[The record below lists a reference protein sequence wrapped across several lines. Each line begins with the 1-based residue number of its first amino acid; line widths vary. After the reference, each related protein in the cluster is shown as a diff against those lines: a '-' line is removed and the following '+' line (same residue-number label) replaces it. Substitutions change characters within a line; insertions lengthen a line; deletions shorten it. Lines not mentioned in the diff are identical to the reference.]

1 LEGAM
6 KDYRVKITVRNDRI
20 LSKIESEYA
29 SVRNF
34 CMAMDLEYQRIT
46 DLIRGTSPIN
56 AKGEIKELVKKL
68 MEALGCTIEELFT
81 EKQLKGF
88 VSHNKFET
96 KVDEEDLMKIKQ
108 DIKPLELGMMEQD
121 VTKVLNKIFHK
132 FLTPREERVIRMRF
146 GIGTWS
152 DATLEEVG
160 LQFLITR
167 ERIRFIEKNAM
178 KKLSSPE
185 VINELRNAGIQDI
198 FSKVDMRGPLIQKKR
213 RKRKE
218 YKLMSIKHR
227 IVLPMSMEEEYKN
240 ADVPGPSDLEEV
252 IKRLEFRN
260 EKLHKYI
267 DQLIDENNKLRS
279 KMKAVD
285 DIVEEYRNKGTI

>member
-6 KDYRVKITVRNDRI
+6 KDYRIKITVRNDRI
-20 LSKIESEYA
+20 LSKIESEYV

-34 CMAMDLEYQRIT
+34 CMAMNLEYQRIT

-96 KVDEEDLMKIKQ
+96 KVEEKDLIKIKQ
-108 DIKPLELGMMEQD
+108 DVKPLELGMMEKD
-121 VTKVLNKIFHK
+121 VKDVLSKIFNK
-132 FLTPREERVIRMRF
+132 FLTPREEKIIKMRF
-146 GIGTWS
+146 GIGMDT
-152 DATLEEVG
+152 DYTLEEVG
-160 LQFLITR
+160 LQFLISK
-167 ERIRFIEKNAM
+167 ERVRHITERVI

-198 FSKVDMRGPLIQKKR
+198 FSKVDIKGPLIKKR
-213 RKRKE
+213 EEKRLQKINVFKQMLKE
-218 YKLMSIKHR
+218 DKENYEINELYK
-227 IVLPMSMEEEYKN
+227 YKN
-240 ADVPGPSDLEEV
+240 ISIDNETYNIITELQTVMSSESKLSRSQI
-252 IKRLEFRN
+252 IKTL
-260 EKLHKYI
+260 
-267 DQLIDENNKLRS
+267 
-279 KMKAVD
+279 
-285 DIVEEYRNKGTI
+285 VEEKERNIN

>member
-1 LEGAM
+1 M

-20 LSKIESEYA
+20 LSKIESEYV

-34 CMAMDLEYQRIT
+34 CMAMNLEYQRIT

-56 AKGEIKELVKKL
+56 AKGEIRELVKKL
-68 MEALGCTIEELFT
+68 MEALGCSIDELFT

-96 KVDEEDLMKIKQ
+96 KVEEKDLMKIKQ

-152 DATLEEVG
+152 DSTLAEVG
-160 LQFLITR
+160 LQFEVTQ
-167 ERIRFIEKNAM
+167 ERIRHIEQNAM

-185 VINELRNAGIQDI
+185 VIDELRNAGIQDI
-198 FSKVDMRGPLIQKKR
+198 FSKVDIKGPLIKKR
-213 RKRKE
+213 EEKRLQKINVFKQMLKE
-218 YKLMSIKHR
+218 DKEKYEINELDK
-227 IVLPMSMEEEYKN
+227 YKN
-240 ADVPGPSDLEEV
+240 ITIDNETYNIITELQTVMSSQSKLSRSQI
-252 IKRLEFRN
+252 IKTL
-260 EKLHKYI
+260 
-267 DQLIDENNKLRS
+267 
-279 KMKAVD
+279 
-285 DIVEEYRNKGTI
+285 VEEKERNIN

>member
-1 LEGAM
+1 M

-34 CMAMDLEYQRIT
+34 CMAMNLEYQRIT

-56 AKGEIKELVKKL
+56 AKGEIRELVKKL
-68 MEALGCTIEELFT
+68 MEALGCSIDELFT

-96 KVDEEDLMKIKQ
+96 KVDEKDLMKIKQ

-152 DATLEEVG
+152 DSTLEEVG
-160 LQFLITR
+160 LQFQVTL
-167 ERIRFIEKNAM
+167 ERIRHIEQNAM

-185 VINELRNAGIQDI
+185 VIDELRNAGIQDI
-198 FSKVDMRGPLIQKKR
+198 FSKVDIKGPLIKKR
-213 RKRKE
+213 EEKRLQKINAFQKMFQENKE
-218 YKLMSIKHR
+218 KYEINELDK
-227 IVLPMSMEEEYKN
+227 YKN
-240 ADVPGPSDLEEV
+240 ITIDNETYNIITELQTVMSSQSKLSRSQI
-252 IKRLEFRN
+252 IKTL
-260 EKLHKYI
+260 
-267 DQLIDENNKLRS
+267 
-279 KMKAVD
+279 
-285 DIVEEYRNKGTI
+285 VEEKERNIN

>member
-1 LEGAM
+1 M
-6 KDYRVKITVRNDRI
+6 KDYRVKITIRNDRI

-29 SVRNF
+29 SVKNF
-34 CMAMDLEYQRIT
+34 CMAMNLDYQRIT

-68 MEALGCTIEELFT
+68 MEVLGCTIDELFT

-152 DATLEEVG
+152 DSTLAEVG
-160 LQFLITR
+160 LQFEVTQ
-167 ERIRFIEKNAM
+167 ERIRHIEQNAM

-198 FSKVDMRGPLIQKKR
+198 FSKVDMRGPLIKKR
-213 RKRKE
+213 EEKRLQKINAFKQMLKE
-218 YKLMSIKHR
+218 DKEKYEINELDK
-227 IVLPMSMEEEYKN
+227 YKN
-240 ADVPGPSDLEEV
+240 ISIDNETYNIITELQTVMSSESKLSRSQI
-252 IKRLEFRN
+252 IKTL
-260 EKLHKYI
+260 
-267 DQLIDENNKLRS
+267 
-279 KMKAVD
+279 
-285 DIVEEYRNKGTI
+285 VEEKERGIN

>member
-1 LEGAM
+1 M

-20 LSKIESEYA
+20 LSKIESEYV

-34 CMAMDLEYQRIT
+34 CMAMNLEYQRIT

-96 KVDEEDLMKIKQ
+96 KVEEKDLIKIKQ

-152 DATLEEVG
+152 DSTLEEVG
-160 LQFLITR
+160 LQFEVTQ
-167 ERIRFIEKNAM
+167 ERIRHIEQNAM

-185 VINELRNAGIQDI
+185 VIDELRNAGIQDI
-198 FSKVDMRGPLIQKKR
+198 FSKVDIKGPLIKKR
-213 RKRKE
+213 EEKRLQKINVFKQMLQEDKE
-218 YKLMSIKHR
+218 KYEINELDK
-227 IVLPMSMEEEYKN
+227 YKN
-240 ADVPGPSDLEEV
+240 ITIDNETYNIITELQTVMSSQSKLSRSQI
-252 IKRLEFRN
+252 IKTL
-260 EKLHKYI
+260 
-267 DQLIDENNKLRS
+267 
-279 KMKAVD
+279 
-285 DIVEEYRNKGTI
+285 VEEKERNIN

>member
-1 LEGAM
+1 M

-20 LSKIESEYA
+20 LSKIESEYV

-34 CMAMDLEYQRIT
+34 CMAMNLEYQRIT

-56 AKGEIKELVKKL
+56 AKGEIRELVKKL
-68 MEALGCTIEELFT
+68 MEALGCSIDELFT

-96 KVDEEDLMKIKQ
+96 KVDEKDLIKIKQ

-152 DATLEEVG
+152 DSTLEEVG
-160 LQFLITR
+160 LQFQVTL
-167 ERIRFIEKNAM
+167 ERIRHIEQNAM

-185 VINELRNAGIQDI
+185 VIDELRNAGIQDI
-198 FSKVDMRGPLIQKKR
+198 FSKVYIKGPLIKKR
-213 RKRKE
+213 EEKRLRQTLEPTLKSLREAKE
-218 YKLMSIKHR
+218 KYEINELDK
-227 IVLPMSMEEEYKN
+227 YKN
-240 ADVPGPSDLEEV
+240 ITIDNETYNIITELQTVMSSQSKLSRSQI
-252 IKRLEFRN
+252 IKTL
-260 EKLHKYI
+260 
-267 DQLIDENNKLRS
+267 
-279 KMKAVD
+279 
-285 DIVEEYRNKGTI
+285 VEEKERNIN

>member
-1 LEGAM
+1 M

-96 KVDEEDLMKIKQ
+96 KVDEKDLMKIKQ

-152 DATLEEVG
+152 DSTLEEVG
-160 LQFLITR
+160 LQFQVTL
-167 ERIRFIEKNAM
+167 ERIRHIEQNAM

-185 VINELRNAGIQDI
+185 VIDELRNAGIQDI
-198 FSKVDMRGPLIQKKR
+198 FSKVDIKGPLIKKTEE
-213 RKRKE
+213 KRLRQTLEPTLKSLRE
-218 YKLMSIKHR
+218 AKKKYEINELDK
-227 IVLPMSMEEEYKN
+227 YKN
-240 ADVPGPSDLEEV
+240 ITIDNVTYNIITELQTVMSSQSKLSRSQI
-252 IKRLEFRN
+252 IKTL
-260 EKLHKYI
+260 
-267 DQLIDENNKLRS
+267 
-279 KMKAVD
+279 
-285 DIVEEYRNKGTI
+285 VEEKERNIN

>member
-1 LEGAM
+1 M

-20 LSKIESEYA
+20 LSKIESEYV

-34 CMAMDLEYQRIT
+34 CMAMNLEYQRIT

-68 MEALGCTIEELFT
+68 MEALGCSIDELFT

-96 KVDEEDLMKIKQ
+96 KVDEKDLMKIKQ

-152 DATLEEVG
+152 DSTLEEVG
-160 LQFLITR
+160 LQFQVTL
-167 ERIRFIEKNAM
+167 ERIRHIEQNAM

-185 VINELRNAGIQDI
+185 VIDELRNAGIQDI
-198 FSKVDMRGPLIQKKR
+198 FSKVDIKGPLIKKR
-213 RKRKE
+213 EEKRLQKINAFQKMFQENKE
-218 YKLMSIKHR
+218 KYEINELDK
-227 IVLPMSMEEEYKN
+227 YKN
-240 ADVPGPSDLEEV
+240 ITIDNETYNIITELQTVMSSQSKLSRSQI
-252 IKRLEFRN
+252 IKTL
-260 EKLHKYI
+260 
-267 DQLIDENNKLRS
+267 
-279 KMKAVD
+279 
-285 DIVEEYRNKGTI
+285 VEEKERNIN

>member
-1 LEGAM
+1 M
-6 KDYRVKITVRNDRI
+6 KDYRIKITVRNDRI
-20 LSKIESEYA
+20 LSKIESEYV

-34 CMAMDLEYQRIT
+34 CMAMNLEYQRIT

-96 KVDEEDLMKIKQ
+96 KVEEKDLIKIKQ
-108 DIKPLELGMMEQD
+108 DVKPLELGMMEQD

-152 DATLEEVG
+152 DSTLEEVG
-160 LQFLITR
+160 LQFQVTQ
-167 ERIRFIEKNAM
+167 ERIRHIEQNAM

-185 VINELRNAGIQDI
+185 VIDELRNAGIQDI
-198 FSKVDMRGPLIQKKR
+198 FSKVDIKGPLIKKR
-213 RKRKE
+213 EEKRLQKINAFQKMFQENKE
-218 YKLMSIKHR
+218 KYEINQLDK
-227 IVLPMSMEEEYKN
+227 YKN
-240 ADVPGPSDLEEV
+240 ITIDNETYNIITELQTVMSSQSKLSRSQI
-252 IKRLEFRN
+252 IKTL
-260 EKLHKYI
+260 
-267 DQLIDENNKLRS
+267 
-279 KMKAVD
+279 
-285 DIVEEYRNKGTI
+285 VEEKERNIN

>member
-1 LEGAM
+1 M

-96 KVDEEDLMKIKQ
+96 KVEEKDLMKIKQ

-152 DATLEEVG
+152 DSTLAEVG
-160 LQFLITR
+160 LQFEVTQ
-167 ERIRFIEKNAM
+167 ERIRHIEQNAM

-185 VINELRNAGIQDI
+185 VIDELRNAGIQDI
-198 FSKVDMRGPLIQKKR
+198 FSKVDIKGPLIKKR
-213 RKRKE
+213 EEKRLQKINVFKQMLKE
-218 YKLMSIKHR
+218 DKEKYEINELDK
-227 IVLPMSMEEEYKN
+227 YKN
-240 ADVPGPSDLEEV
+240 ITIDNETYNIITELQTVMSSQSKLSRSQI
-252 IKRLEFRN
+252 IKTL
-260 EKLHKYI
+260 
-267 DQLIDENNKLRS
+267 
-279 KMKAVD
+279 
-285 DIVEEYRNKGTI
+285 VEEKERNIN

>member
-1 LEGAM
+1 M
-6 KDYRVKITVRNDRI
+6 KDYRIKITVRNDRI
-20 LSKIESEYA
+20 LSKIESEYV

-34 CMAMDLEYQRIT
+34 CMAMNLEYQRIT

-96 KVDEEDLMKIKQ
+96 KVDEKDLMKIKQ

-152 DATLEEVG
+152 DSTLEEVG
-160 LQFLITR
+160 LQFQVTL
-167 ERIRFIEKNAM
+167 ERIRHIEQNAM

-185 VINELRNAGIQDI
+185 VIDELRNAGIQDI
-198 FSKVDMRGPLIQKKR
+198 FSKVDIKGPLIKKR
-213 RKRKE
+213 EEKRLQKINVFKQMLKE
-218 YKLMSIKHR
+218 DKEKYEINELDK
-227 IVLPMSMEEEYKN
+227 YKN
-240 ADVPGPSDLEEV
+240 ITIDNETYNIITELQTVMSSQSKLSRSQI
-252 IKRLEFRN
+252 IKTL
-260 EKLHKYI
+260 
-267 DQLIDENNKLRS
+267 
-279 KMKAVD
+279 
-285 DIVEEYRNKGTI
+285 VEEKERNIN

>member
-1 LEGAM
+1 M

-20 LSKIESEYA
+20 LSKIESEYV

-34 CMAMDLEYQRIT
+34 CMAMNLEYQRIT

-68 MEALGCTIEELFT
+68 MEALGCSIDELFT

-96 KVDEEDLMKIKQ
+96 KVEEKDLMKIKQ

-152 DATLEEVG
+152 DSTLAEVG
-160 LQFLITR
+160 LQFEVTQ
-167 ERIRFIEKNAM
+167 ERIRHIEQNAM

-185 VINELRNAGIQDI
+185 VIDELRNAGIQDI
-198 FSKVDMRGPLIQKKR
+198 FSKVDIKGPLIKKR
-213 RKRKE
+213 EEKRLRQTLEPTLKSLREAKE
-218 YKLMSIKHR
+218 KYEINELDK
-227 IVLPMSMEEEYKN
+227 YKN
-240 ADVPGPSDLEEV
+240 ITIDNETYNIITELQTVMSSQSKLSRSQI
-252 IKRLEFRN
+252 IKTL
-260 EKLHKYI
+260 
-267 DQLIDENNKLRS
+267 
-279 KMKAVD
+279 
-285 DIVEEYRNKGTI
+285 VEEKERNIN

>member
-1 LEGAM
+1 M

-20 LSKIESEYA
+20 LSKIESEYV

-34 CMAMDLEYQRIT
+34 CMAMNLEYQRIT

-96 KVDEEDLMKIKQ
+96 KVDEKDLMKIKQ

-152 DATLEEVG
+152 DSTLEEVG
-160 LQFLITR
+160 LQFQVTL
-167 ERIRFIEKNAM
+167 ERIRHIEQNAM

-185 VINELRNAGIQDI
+185 VIDELRNAGIQDI
-198 FSKVDMRGPLIQKKR
+198 FSKVDIKGPLIKKR
-213 RKRKE
+213 EEKRLQKINAFQKMFQENKE
-218 YKLMSIKHR
+218 KYEINQLDK
-227 IVLPMSMEEEYKN
+227 YKN
-240 ADVPGPSDLEEV
+240 ITIDNETYNIITELQTVMSSQSKLSRSQI
-252 IKRLEFRN
+252 IKTL
-260 EKLHKYI
+260 
-267 DQLIDENNKLRS
+267 
-279 KMKAVD
+279 
-285 DIVEEYRNKGTI
+285 VEEKERNIN

>member
-1 LEGAM
+1 M

-34 CMAMDLEYQRIT
+34 CMAMNLEYQRIT

-56 AKGEIKELVKKL
+56 AKGEIRELVKKL
-68 MEALGCTIEELFT
+68 MEALGCSIDELFT

-96 KVDEEDLMKIKQ
+96 KVDEKDLMKIKQ

-152 DATLEEVG
+152 DSTLEEVG
-160 LQFLITR
+160 LQFQVTL
-167 ERIRFIEKNAM
+167 ERIRHIEQNAM

-185 VINELRNAGIQDI
+185 VIDELRNAGIQDI
-198 FSKVDMRGPLIQKKR
+198 FSKVDIKGPLIKKR
-213 RKRKE
+213 EEKRLQKINAFQKMFQENKE
-218 YKLMSIKHR
+218 KYEINQLDK
-227 IVLPMSMEEEYKN
+227 YKN
-240 ADVPGPSDLEEV
+240 ITIDNETYNIITELQTVMSSQSKLSRSQI
-252 IKRLEFRN
+252 IKTL
-260 EKLHKYI
+260 
-267 DQLIDENNKLRS
+267 
-279 KMKAVD
+279 
-285 DIVEEYRNKGTI
+285 VEEKERNIN

>member
-1 LEGAM
+1 M

-20 LSKIESEYA
+20 LSKIESEYV

-34 CMAMDLEYQRIT
+34 CMAMNLEYQRIT

-96 KVDEEDLMKIKQ
+96 KVEEKDLMKIKQ

-152 DATLEEVG
+152 DSTLEEVG
-160 LQFLITR
+160 LQFQVTL
-167 ERIRFIEKNAM
+167 ERIRHIEQNAM

-185 VINELRNAGIQDI
+185 VIDELRNAGIQDI
-198 FSKVDMRGPLIQKKR
+198 FSKVDIKGPLIKKR
-213 RKRKE
+213 EEKRLQKINVFKQMLKE
-218 YKLMSIKHR
+218 DKEKYEINELDK
-227 IVLPMSMEEEYKN
+227 YKN
-240 ADVPGPSDLEEV
+240 ITIDNETYNIITELQTVMSSQSKLSRSQI
-252 IKRLEFRN
+252 IKTL
-260 EKLHKYI
+260 
-267 DQLIDENNKLRS
+267 
-279 KMKAVD
+279 
-285 DIVEEYRNKGTI
+285 VEEKERNIN

>member
-1 LEGAM
+1 M

-20 LSKIESEYA
+20 LSKIESEYV

-34 CMAMDLEYQRIT
+34 CMAMNLEYQRIT

-96 KVDEEDLMKIKQ
+96 KVDEKDLMKIKQ

-152 DATLEEVG
+152 DSTLEEVG
-160 LQFLITR
+160 LQFQVTL
-167 ERIRFIEKNAM
+167 ERIRHIEQNAM

-185 VINELRNAGIQDI
+185 VIDELRNAGIQDI
-198 FSKVDMRGPLIQKKR
+198 FSKVDIKGPLIKKR
-213 RKRKE
+213 EEKRLQKINAFQKMFQENKE
-218 YKLMSIKHR
+218 KYEINELDK
-227 IVLPMSMEEEYKN
+227 YKN
-240 ADVPGPSDLEEV
+240 ITIDNETYNIITELQTVMSSQSKLSRSQI
-252 IKRLEFRN
+252 IKTL
-260 EKLHKYI
+260 
-267 DQLIDENNKLRS
+267 
-279 KMKAVD
+279 
-285 DIVEEYRNKGTI
+285 VEEKERNIN